1 MILVLRLLPA
11 ILCSLLM
18 GAHASRAGWGLFAA
32 AGFALFPLL
41 LFVRRRWVL
50 NVTRVLLVVAA
61 FEWLRTAAGYASER
75 AALGQPSL
83 RLWFI
88 LGGVAAFNLAA
99 AALLSGPRVAKW
111 FDRNERTAPV
121 ATAAF
126 LVAFGLLLFLQ
137 AKLELRLLLLD
148 RFFPGAGWPEL
159 LALSIY
165 AAFVADWLLD
175 TPRIPT
181 WRFRIWMLFSVVFF
195 TQLGL
200 GLAGFTQFLMTGALH
215 LPIPA
220 MIVGGPAYRGG
231 GFFMPILFLVTIA
244 FVGPAWCSHLC
255 YFGAWDNAAARI
267 LPRTKPTPR
276 WLPHLRWAL
285 LALVVLGALGLRAA
299 GLPAAVAAGFGLGFG
314 LVGVA
319 VMILWSRRT
328 GVMTH
333 CVGYCPIGA
342 LATGLGKLSPFR
354 LEIGEG
360 CTECRACTV
369 VCRFRALEIE
379 DLRRRRAG
387 IACTLCGD
395 CLPSCHGTFIRY
407 RYLGLS
413 PRAAR
418 GLFVALIAAFHA
430 VFLGVARI

>member
-18 GAHASRAGWGLFAA
+18 GAHASRGGWGLLAA
-32 AGFALFPLL
+32 SGFALFPLL
-41 LFVRRRWVL
+41 FFARRRWIL

-61 FEWLRTAAGYASER
+61 FEWLRSAWVYGSQR

-83 RLWFI
+83 RLWLI
-88 LGGVAAFNLAA
+88 LGGVAAFHLVAA
-99 AALLSGPRVAKW
+99 SLLSGPRVVTW

-121 ATAAF
+121 ATGAF
-126 LVAFGLLLFLQ
+126 LVAFGLLAIIQ
-137 AKLELRLLLLD
+137 VKPALRLLLLD
-148 RFFPGAGWPEL
+148 RFVSGGGWAEL
-159 LALSIY
+159 LVLSVY

-175 TPRIPT
+175 TPKIPT

-195 TQLGL
+195 AQLGL
-200 GLAGFTQFLMTGALH
+200 GLAGFTTFLMTGALH
-215 LPIPA
+215 LPVPA
-220 MIVGGPAYRGG
+220 MIVGGPVFRGG

-267 LPRTKPTPR
+267 LPRARPTPR

-285 LALVVLGALGLRAA
+285 LALVVLAALGLRAA
-299 GLPAAVAAGFGLGFG
+299 GVPTTVAASCGLGFG

-319 VMILWSRRT
+319 LMVLWSRRT

>member
-1 MILVLRLLPA
+1 MLFLRLLPA
-11 ILCSLLM
+11 ILCALLM

-32 AGFALFPLL
+32 VGFALIPLL
-41 LFVRRRWVL
+41 FFVRRRWVL
-50 NVTRVLLVVAA
+50 NVSRILLAA
-61 FEWLRTAAGYASER
+61 AALEWLRAAWAYGAQR

-83 RLWFI
+83 RLWLI

-99 AALLSGPRVAKW
+99 AALLSGPRVQKW

-126 LVAFGLLLFLQ
+126 LVAFALLAVIQ
-137 AKLELRLLLLD
+137 VKPALRLLLLD
-148 RFFPGAGWPEL
+148 RFVPGGGWLEA
-159 LALSIY
+159 LALSAY
-165 AAFVADWLLD
+165 AAVVADWLLD
-175 TPRIPT
+175 TPRIAT
-181 WRFRIWMLFSVVFF
+181 WRFRIWMLFSIVFF
-195 TQLGL
+195 AQLGL
-200 GLAGFTQFLMTGALH
+200 GLAGFTTFLMTGALH

-220 MIVGGPAYRGG
+220 MIAGGPAYRGG

-255 YFGAWDNAAARI
+255 YFGAWDNAAARV

-299 GLPAAVAAGFGLGFG
+299 GVPGPVAAGFGLGFG

-319 VMILWSRRT
+319 VMILWSRKK

-407 RYLGLS
+407 RWLGLS